1 MVGRLVEEQ
10 DVGLGQK
17 QLAQRHATS
26 LTARQADHIGIGRRA
41 AQGVHRHLDLVF
53 EIPQILGIDDV
64 LELCPLL
71 RRLVGVVHHQ
81 FVIAIE
87 NGLLVGNALH
97 HVFHDGL
104 VGIEM
109 RLLRQIADGR
119 AFRRPG
125 FTGEFGVMAGHD
137 LQQRRLTRAVRAE
150 DADLGIGVEG
160 EMDVV
165 ENLLVPISLGEAG
178 HVIDEL
184 ASHGALYAPSV
195 EMR

>member
-1 MVGRLVEEQ
+1 
-10 DVGLGQK
+10 
-17 QLAQRHATS
+17 
-26 LTARQADHIGIGRRA
+26 
-41 AQGVHRHLDLVF
+41 
-53 EIPQILGIDDV
+53 
-64 LELCPLL
+64 
-71 RRLVGVVHHQ
+71 
-81 FVIAIE
+81 
-87 NGLLVGNALH
+87 
-97 HVFHDGL
+97 
-104 VGIEM
+104 
-109 RLLRQIADGR
+109 
-119 AFRRPG
+119 
-125 FTGEFGVMAGHD
+125 MAGHD